1 MKKAFWIMV
10 CVILAMA
17 ILFVGMLFVEGSQEE
32 FPTPEQIEKAR
43 IAYGLLLVPLM
54 GAEAFSLSRVFK
66 KK

>member
-1 MKKAFWIMV
+1 MKKAWWIII

-17 ILFVGMLFVEGSQEE
+17 MLFVGMLFVEGSSEE
-32 FPTPEQIEKAR
+32 FPTPEQIEKGR
-43 IAYGLLLVPLM
+43 IAYGLILVPLV

>member
-1 MKKAFWIMV
+1 MKKAWWIII

-17 ILFVGMLFVEGSQEE
+17 MFFVGMLFVEGSSEE
-32 FPTPEQIEKAR
+32 FPTPEQIEKGR
-43 IAYGLLLVPLM
+43 IAYGLILVPLV